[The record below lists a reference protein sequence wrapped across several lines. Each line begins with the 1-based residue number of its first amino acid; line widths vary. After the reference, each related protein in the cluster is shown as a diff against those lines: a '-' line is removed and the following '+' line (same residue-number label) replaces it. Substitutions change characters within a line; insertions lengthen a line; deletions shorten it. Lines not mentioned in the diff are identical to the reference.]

1 MLMSTA
7 ELSKWIKYLFYLAIA
22 IFIVGLFT
30 NDDHESTVSIT
41 FDIVG
46 LLSTGLNVAYL
57 VILFMLG
64 KYEKNYKTSAWL
76 RIITVGISLLLLMIV
91 FAKSA
96 VVQDSLFGIT
106 GVVLTFWII
115 TVAITLASDYYEFK
129 AHSAIINPYDVVLA
143 NKWKR
148 LWTYDLIGIAILM
161 LGLIM
166 LMPMPL
172 IAAMITLVAS
182 IIMIVVSILK
192 IIYIYKTSNILNTAE
207 EIERYTEM

>member
-1 MLMSTA
+1 MSTA

-22 IFIVGLFT
+22 IFIAGLFI

-129 AHSAIINPYDVVLA
+129 AHSAIISPYDVVLA

-161 LGLIM
+161 LGVIM
-166 LMPMPL
+166 IMPMPL
-172 IAAMITLVAS
+172 VAAMITLVAS

>member
-1 MLMSTA
+1 MSTA

-30 NDDHESTVSIT
+30 SDDHESTVSIT

-76 RIITVGISLLLLMIV
+76 RIITVGISLLMIV

-96 VVQDSLFGIT
+96 VVQDSLFGIM

-129 AHSAIINPYDVVLA
+129 AHSVIISPYDVVLA

-161 LGLIM
+161 LGVIM
-166 LMPMPL
+166 IMPMPL
-172 IAAMITLVAS
+172 VAAMITLVAS
-182 IIMIVVSILK
+182 IIVIVVSILK

>member
-1 MLMSTA
+1 MSTA

-76 RIITVGISLLLLMIV
+76 RIIVIGISLLMIV
-91 FAKSA
+91 FAIGA
-96 VVQDSLFGIT
+96 DVQDSLSGII
-106 GVVLTFWII
+106 GVVLAFSII
-115 TVAITLASDYYEFK
+115 SIAITLASDYYEFK
-129 AHSAIINPYDVVLA
+129 AHSVIISPYDAVLA

-148 LWTYDLIGIAILM
+148 LWTYDLIGIMILTIGM
-161 LGLIM
+161 VTI
-166 LMPMPL
+166 MPMPL
-172 IAAMITLVAS
+172 VAALITLVAS
-182 IIMIVVSILK
+182 IVVIVVSILK